1 LIFTSKAFQREVGL
15 EGGRKRQRERERERN
30 AQLFRVDILS
40 SYPGSFSYDGLRWVI
55 SII

>member
-1 LIFTSKAFQREVGL
+1 LIFTSKAFQREVGM
-15 EGGRKRQRERERERN
+15 EGGRKRQRERERN
-30 AQLFRVDILS
+30 AQLFRVDTLS